1 MNVKHLKNNTLMK
14 TRTIL
19 ILMAMIMTFGW
30 SARAD
35 ETITV
40 SATNEDISQDLD
52 LKAVAALFGQ
62 CANLEEFEQKLNSE
76 ELHVS
81 NLDLNGDGQVD
92 YLRIVE
98 SADGNKHLILLQA
111 VLAKDI
117 FQDVASIYVEKDADD
132 KIIVQVV
139 GDEYIYG
146 ANYIIEPAYLYV
158 PVIYDWF
165 WGPHWVCWYS
175 PWYWGYWPGWW
186 HAYHCWAFDVYCHHI
201 WDYHYHHHYCSYRH
215 TRHPA
220 PGYDSMHRH
229 SSAGRQDMAQRHPE
243 GSFAQRNAGKKDAS
257 GRAISNSRDVQR
269 SRMSE
274 VAQSRGGSRD
284 GVSRVQGNN
293 SRTYNSAN
301 TRVARSGQTDGS
313 RTQQVSRSQSSGS
326 RGQQAT
332 ASRSQASTGSRSSS
346 GSRSGS
352 SVSSSTSGSRSSS
365 SVSRSSSSS
374 ASRSSSSVSRSSSTS
389 RSSSS
394 VSRSSSAPSSVS
406 RSSGSYGGGSRS
418 SGGYSGGGSRGG
430 GGFSGGA
437 SRGGGGGGAS
447 RGGGGGGHRR

>member
-1 MNVKHLKNNTLMK
+1 MK

-40 SATNEDISQDLD
+40 SATSQDISQDLD

-76 ELHVS
+76 DLHLS
-81 NLDLNGDGQVD
+81 NLDLNGDGEVD

-117 FQDVASIYVEKDADD
+117 FQDVASIYVEKDADN
-132 KIIVQVV
+132 KVIVQVV
-139 GDEYIYG
+139 GDAYIYG
-146 ANYIIEPAYLYV
+146 ENYIIEPAYLYV

-186 HAYHCWAFDVYCHHI
+186 HAHHCWAFDVYWHHI
-201 WDYHYHHHYCSYRH
+201 YAYHHHHHYCSYRH
-215 TRHPA
+215 THHPA
-220 PGYDSMHRH
+220 PGYSSMQRYAT
-229 SSAGRQDMAQRHPE
+229 AGRHDMAQRHPE

-257 GRAISNSRDVQR
+257 GRAISNSRDMQR

-284 GVSRVQGNN
+284 GVARVQGNS
-293 SRTYNSAN
+293 SRTFDSAN
-301 TRVARSGQTDGS
+301 TRVARSGQSDGS

-326 RGQQAT
+326 RTQQSTT
-332 ASRSQASTGSRSSS
+332 ARSQSSTGSRSSA
-346 GSRSGS
+346 SRSE
-352 SVSSSTSGSRSSS
+352 SVSSNSTSGSRSSS
-365 SVSRSSSSS
+365 SSASRSSSSSVSRSSSSTSRSSATTSRGSSSS
-374 ASRSSSSVSRSSSTS
+374 ASRSSSSVSRSSSS
-389 RSSSS
+389 
-394 VSRSSSAPSSVS
+394 PSSVS

-430 GGFSGGA
+430 GYS
-437 SRGGGGGGAS
+437 GGGAS
-447 RGGGGGGHRR
+447 RGGGGGGGRRR

>member
-1 MNVKHLKNNTLMK
+1 MK

-81 NLDLNGDGQVD
+81 NLDLNADGEVD

-98 SADGNKHLILLQA
+98 SADGDKHLILLQA

-117 FQDVASIYVEKDADD
+117 FQDVASIYVEKDPDN

-146 ANYIIEPAYLYV
+146 VNYIIEPAYLYT

-186 HAYHCWAFDVYCHHI
+186 HAYHCWAFDVYWHHI
-201 WDYHYHHHYCSYRH
+201 YDYHHHHHYCSYRH
-215 TRHPA
+215 THHPA

-229 SSAGRQDMAQRHPE
+229 AAGGRHDMAQRHPE
-243 GSFAQRNAGKKDAS
+243 GSFAHRNAGKKDAS

-274 VAQSRGGSRD
+274 VAKSRGVTREGAARI
-284 GVSRVQGNN
+284 QGN
-293 SRTYNSAN
+293 SRTFDSAN
-301 TRVARSGQTDGS
+301 TRVARSGQTGG
-313 RTQQVSRSQSSGS
+313 SRSQQASRSQASGS

-332 ASRSQASTGSRSSS
+332 TSRSQATTSRSQATS
-346 GSRSGS
+346 GSRSAAKRS
-352 SVSSSTSGSRSSS
+352 ESTSSSSASSSRSSSS
-365 SVSRSSSSS
+365 SVSRSSSSTSRSS
-374 ASRSSSSVSRSSSTS
+374 ATTSRSSSSSQ

-394 VSRSSSAPSSVS
+394 VSRSSSAPSSPS
-406 RSSGSYGGGSRS
+406 RSSGSYGGSAGRS
-418 SGGYSGGGSRGG
+418 S
-430 GGFSGGA
+430 GGFSGG

-447 RGGGGGGHRR
+447 RGGGGGGGRRR

>member
-229 SSAGRQDMAQRHPE
+229 ASAGRQDMAQRHPE

-257 GRAISNSRDVQR
+257 GRAISYSRDVQR

-365 SVSRSSSSS
+365 SVSRSSS
-374 ASRSSSSVSRSSSTS
+374 TS

-447 RGGGGGGHRR
+447 RGGGGGGASRGGGGGGGHRR

>member
-1 MNVKHLKNNTLMK
+1 MK

-76 ELHVS
+76 DLHVS
-81 NLDLNGDGQVD
+81 NLDLNADGEVD

-98 SADGNKHLILLQA
+98 SADGDKHLILLQA

-117 FQDVASIYVEKDADD
+117 FQDVASIYVEKDPDN

-146 ANYIIEPAYLYV
+146 VNYIIEPAYLYT

-186 HAYHCWAFDVYCHHI
+186 HAYHCWAFDVYWHHI
-201 WDYHYHHHYCSYRH
+201 YDYHHHHHYCSYRH
-215 TRHPA
+215 THHPA

-229 SSAGRQDMAQRHPE
+229 AAGGRHDMAQRHPE
-243 GSFAQRNAGKKDAS
+243 GSFAHRNAGKKDAS

-274 VAQSRGGSRD
+274 VAKSRGVSRD
-284 GVSRVQGNN
+284 GAARVQGNG
-293 SRTYNSAN
+293 SRTFDSAN
-301 TRVARSGQTDGS
+301 TRVARSGQTGG
-313 RTQQVSRSQSSGS
+313 SRSQQASRSQASGS

-332 ASRSQASTGSRSSS
+332 TSRSQATTSRSQA
-346 GSRSGS
+346 
-352 SVSSSTSGSRSSS
+352 TSGSRAAAKRSESASSSSASTSRGSSS
-365 SVSRSSSSS
+365 SVSRSSSSTSRSS
-374 ASRSSSSVSRSSSTS
+374 ATTSRSSSSSQ

-394 VSRSSSAPSSVS
+394 VSRSSSAPSSPS
-406 RSSGSYGGGSRS
+406 RGSGSFGGGAGRSS
-418 SGGYSGGGSRGG
+418 
-430 GGFSGGA
+430 GGFSGG

-447 RGGGGGGHRR
+447 RGGGGGGGRRR

>member
-1 MNVKHLKNNTLMK
+1 MK

-40 SATNEDISQDLD
+40 SATSQDISQDLD

-76 ELHVS
+76 DLHLS
-81 NLDLNGDGQVD
+81 NLDLNGDGEVD

-146 ANYIIEPAYLYV
+146 VNYIIEPAYLYV

-186 HAYHCWAFDVYCHHI
+186 HAYHCWAFDVYWHHI
-201 WDYHYHHHYCSYRH
+201 YDYHHHHHYCSYRH
-215 TRHPA
+215 THHPA

-229 SSAGRQDMAQRHPE
+229 ASAGRHDLAQRHPE
-243 GSFAQRNAGKKDAS
+243 GSFAQRNAGKKDVS
-257 GRAISNSRDVQR
+257 GRAINNSRDMQR

-274 VAQSRGGSRD
+274 VAKSRGGSRD
-284 GVSRVQGNN
+284 GAARVQGNN
-293 SRTYNSAN
+293 ARTFDSAN
-301 TRVARSGQTDGS
+301 TRVARSGGQTSGS
-313 RTQQVSRSQSSGS
+313 RTQQVTRSQDSGS
-326 RGQQAT
+326 RNQQAAT
-332 ASRSQASTGSRSSS
+332 SRTQSSS
-346 GSRSGS
+346 GTKATAKRSES
-352 SVSSSTSGSRSSS
+352 SSSSSTSGSRSSS
-365 SVSRSSSSS
+365 SSVSRSSSSS
-374 ASRSSSSVSRSSSTS
+374 TSRSSSSVSRSSSSTS

-394 VSRSSSAPSSVS
+394 VSRSSSAPS
-406 RSSGSYGGGSRS
+406 RSSGSYSGGSR
-418 SGGYSGGGSRGG
+418 GGYSGGGSR
-430 GGFSGGA
+430 SGGY
-437 SRGGGGGGAS
+437 SGGGGAS
-447 RGGGGGGHRR
+447 RGGGGGGGRRR